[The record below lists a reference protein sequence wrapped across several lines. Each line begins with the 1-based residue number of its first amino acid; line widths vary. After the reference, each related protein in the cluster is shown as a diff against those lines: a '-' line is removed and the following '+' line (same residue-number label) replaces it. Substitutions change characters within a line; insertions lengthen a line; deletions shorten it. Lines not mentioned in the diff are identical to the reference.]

1 MKKCIFPAP
10 LPLAEKGPSSIF
22 SLTKR
27 VNYSSLIGHSS
38 EDQIQLFITRL
49 GKKYQERYM
58 NMSPSVRTGRA
69 SFTVRIVQW
78 DMRARYIPR
87 RLYSYTYICMHKC
100 CIYLSIL
107 THLFPSTYIYIYQFL
122 PWLVCPIFFP
132 SHDTSKLER
141 DFLLVLN
148 NCIHCTLY
156 ISCYT
161 YAFESLLVESQSID
175 IIDMYF

>member
-87 RLYSYTYICMHKC
+87 RLYSYTYVCTSVAFICQ
-100 CIYLSIL
+100 YLR
-107 THLFPSTYIYIYQFL
+107 TYFRLLIYISINFYHGLSAQF
-122 PWLVCPIFFP
+122 
-132 SHDTSKLER
+132 S
-141 DFLLVLN
+141 FLLM
-148 NCIHCTLY
+148 TLQNQNE
-156 ISCYT
+156 I
-161 YAFESLLVESQSID
+161 FSLS
-175 IIDMYF
+175 

>member
-69 SFTVRIVQW
+69 NFTVRIVQW

-87 RLYSYTYICMHKC
+87 RLYSYSFICQYLRTYFRLL
-100 CIYLSIL
+100 IYLSINFYHGL
-107 THLFPSTYIYIYQFL
+107 SAQF
-122 PWLVCPIFFP
+122 
-132 SHDTSKLER
+132 S
-141 DFLLVLN
+141 FLLM
-148 NCIHCTLY
+148 TLQNQNE
-156 ISCYT
+156 I
-161 YAFESLLVESQSID
+161 FSLS
-175 IIDMYF
+175 